1 MSAYAVKP
9 GSTSHAAA
17 SHTRTDL
24 AGTDHGQAGTPATH
38 LRLTRRGRAVFTT
51 LAAVPLVL
59 GAIGIALNGGMAAAE
74 GTAGIGAA
82 AFDYVTIEAG
92 QSLWQLAEAIA
103 PSEDPR
109 DVIADI
115 VNLNQLASE
124 AVQPGQRLALP
135 ADY

>member
-9 GSTSHAAA
+9 GSITHAAA
-17 SHTRTDL
+17 SHTRISP
-24 AGTDHGQAGTPATH
+24 AQASTPTTH

-59 GAIGIALNGGMAAAE
+59 GAIGVALNGGMAAAE

-92 QSLWQLAEAIA
+92 QSLWQLAETIA
-103 PSEDPR
+103 PSQDPR

>member
-9 GSTSHAAA
+9 GSITHAAA
-17 SHTRTDL
+17 SHTRTNP
-24 AGTDHGQAGTPATH
+24 TQASMPTTPTTH

-92 QSLWQLAEAIA
+92 QSLWQLAETIA
-103 PSEDPR
+103 PSQDPR